1 MLEKKNFII
10 CCLIQSYCCR
20 YVNELEYLSSVAV
33 QKYLDYVYPVG
44 CNKLFIFKERGNLD
58 DVDCRSILVLI
69 SRKLTFF
76 NVIAELF
83 KRISALYDFII
94 NLYRYYVIISNFLVL
109 FLFIY
114 LLEFPLLSQYYATS
128 LVPLKF

>member
-58 DVDCRSILVLI
+58 DVDCRSYHDPEIMVSLEVDSSVDKVNIIRFKTYI
-69 SRKLTFF
+69 SK
-76 NVIAELF
+76 
-83 KRISALYDFII
+83 
-94 NLYRYYVIISNFLVL
+94 
-109 FLFIY
+109 
-114 LLEFPLLSQYYATS
+114 
-128 LVPLKF
+128 